1 MRLKT
6 HSWWGGCG
14 CEWPLHIVPILQAGE
29 FKKKSAQHNRKPKGP
44 PPPQKKKKKKK
55 KRGTGAQ
62 RDWDP
67 TDTTQKSGL
76 SLDCE

>member
-29 FKKKSAQHNRKPKGP
+29 LKKKSAQHNRKPKGP
-44 PPPQKKKKKKK
+44 PPKKKEKK
-55 KRGTGAQ
+55 KRKKVTNKTK
-62 RDWDP
+62 P
-67 TDTTQKSGL
+67 NHHLTLTVNE
-76 SLDCE
+76 SLK